1 MAQKDYNTELAEMI
15 ELFSGAEN
23 PLLEMMGWLCRE
35 LMEVEV
41 NQRTG
46 AEKSSRGEGR
56 TGYRSGYRSRRFDTR
71 LGSLELKV
79 PKLRKGGYVP
89 FFVERRQR
97 SEAALISVIQD
108 IYINGVSTRKVKK
121 LVEDMGIKHISAGEI
136 SNLTKGLDEQVEAFR
151 NRSLKEHTY
160 AILWVDA
167 LYEKVR
173 VDNRVQ
179 SMAIEVVCGVN
190 EEGMREVLAIEVMA
204 EESKESY
211 MELFRKLRER
221 GMNVPKLVISDAH
234 AGLRAAIMEGLSGCV
249 WQRCKVHFMR
259 NILAHIP
266 QSARESVASALKQ
279 IWLQGTAEEA
289 RKTARAFIEKY
300 GKKYA
305 AAVNCLEEG
314 LEDSLSFYS
323 FETIDSK
330 KIASSN
336 MIERLNKEI
345 RRRTKVVGIF
355 PNESSYIR
363 LVTAAL
369 MEYADDWSSGHVY
382 IRKGALEAII
392 TPHVPSDAMA

>member
-1 MAQKDYNTELAEMI
+1 
-15 ELFSGAEN
+15 
-23 PLLEMMGWLCRE
+23 MMGWLCRE

-46 AEKSSRGEGR
+46 AEKSSRDEGR

-71 LGSLELKV
+71 LGSLSLEV
-79 PKLRKGGYVP
+79 PKIRKGGYVP

-97 SEAALISVIQD
+97 SEAALVSVIQD
-108 IYINGVSTRKVKK
+108 IYISGVSTRKVRK
-121 LVEDMGIKHISAGEI
+121 LVEEMGIEHISAGEI
-136 SNLTKGLDEQVEAFR
+136 SNLTRGLDEQVEAFR
-151 NRSLKEHTY
+151 NRTLAGHSY

-190 EEGMREVLAIEVMA
+190 EEGMREVLAIEAMP
-204 EESKESY
+204 EESKASY
-211 MELFRKLRER
+211 LTLFRHLRDR

-234 AGLRAAIMEGLSGCV
+234 AGLQAAITEGLSGCV

-266 QSARESVASALKQ
+266 QSARENVAGAIKQ

-289 RKTARAFIEKY
+289 RETARGILEKY
-300 GKKYA
+300 GKKYSA
-305 AAVNCLEEG
+305 AMRCLEEG
-314 LEDSLSFYS
+314 LEDSLSFYA
-323 FETIDSK
+323 FPAIDSK

-355 PNESSYIR
+355 PNPASYIR

-369 MEYADDWSSGHVY
+369 MEYADDWSTGHAY
-382 IRKGALEAII
+382 IRSEALATLT
-392 TPHVPSDAMA
+392 TPDDPRDATA